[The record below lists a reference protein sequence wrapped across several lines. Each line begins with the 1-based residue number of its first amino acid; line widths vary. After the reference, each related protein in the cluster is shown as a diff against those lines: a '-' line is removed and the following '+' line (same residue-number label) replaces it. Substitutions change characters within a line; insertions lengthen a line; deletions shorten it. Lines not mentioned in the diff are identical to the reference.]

1 MYKIYCDGASRSNPG
16 EAFIGVSIQN
26 DEQEVDTIA
35 KKIGVATNNVAE
47 YEGLRTALDYCDKN
61 NLKGVQIYL
70 DSLLVV
76 QQVNGKYKVKSKNL
90 KDLYNQCTDLI
101 EKIDNLEIHH
111 VPREQNKR
119 ADELANIAL
128 DS

>member
-16 EAFIGVSIQN
+16 EASIGVSIQN

-61 NLKGVQIYL
+61 NLKNVQIYL
-70 DSLLVV
+70 DSLLVG
-76 QQVNGKYKVKSKNL
+76 QQVNGNYKVKSKYL
-90 KDLYNQCTDLI
+90 KDLYNQCSDLI
-101 EKIDNLEIHH
+101 ENIDNLEIYH
-111 VPREQNKR
+111 VPSEQNKR

>member
-16 EAFIGVSIQN
+16 AASIGISIQN

-61 NLKGVQIYL
+61 NLKDVQIYL

>member
-16 EAFIGVSIQN
+16 AASIGISIQN

-35 KKIGVATNNVAE
+35 KKIGVASNNVAE

-61 NLKGVQIYL
+61 NIKDVQIYL

-76 QQVNGKYKVKSKNL
+76 QQVNGNYKVKSKNL
-90 KDLYNQCTDLI
+90 KDLCNQCNDLI
-101 EKIDNLEIHH
+101 EKIDNVEIYH

>member
-1 MYKIYCDGASRSNPG
+1 MCIRDRS
-16 EAFIGVSIQN
+16 IGVSIQN

-47 YEGLRTALDYCDKN
+47 YEGLRTALDYCEKN
-61 NLKGVQIYL
+61 NLKDVQIYL

-76 QQVNGKYKVKSKNL
+76 QQVNGKYKVKSQNL
-90 KDLYNQCTDLI
+90 KDLYNLCTDLI